1 MNISPVR
8 INLLKNFTSLSA
20 IQFSNY
26 LFPLITL
33 PYLVRVLGPEK
44 YGLINFAAAFV
55 AYFTTLTDYGFNLSA
70 PREISIHRNDK
81 DKLSEIFS
89 SVLTIK
95 VILFLSS
102 FILLFIV
109 VNGFERF
116 SEFEAIYYM
125 SFAVVAGQI
134 LYPVWFFQGIEEM
147 KYLSF
152 ITITLR
158 AVSVLLI
165 FLLIKSADD
174 ILVLVAINSFT
185 YIVMGIIGIAL
196 VILKFKIP
204 FRFPTY
210 KTLRFHFFEGG
221 HIFLSTV
228 AINLY
233 TSTNTFLLGIFA
245 NDTVVGYFSAA
256 DKIRIAVQSF
266 FSILSQAVYPHLAL
280 KFKNSFEDGIA
291 IVKKLVLYAG
301 SFSFL
306 FCLLILIFAGEIIH
320 LLLGYQYEE
329 SIIVL
334 RIISFLPFLILL
346 SNIYGIQTMLNIGY
360 KKEFTIFITLAAV
373 INLIISLIIVPI
385 YFEIGTAFS
394 VVITEFF
401 VTSSMIIF
409 LWKKGK
415 LGV

>member
-1 MNISPVR
+1 MNFSPVR

-20 IQFSNY
+20 IQFFNY

-33 PYLVRVLGPEK
+33 PYLVRVLGPER

-55 AYFTTLTDYGFNLSA
+55 AYFTTLTDYGFNLTA
-70 PREISIHRNDK
+70 PREISINRNNK
-81 DKLSEIFS
+81 EKLSEIFS

-95 VILFLSS
+95 FVIFVLSS
-102 FILLFIV
+102 ILLFIV
-109 VNGFERF
+109 VNSFLRF
-116 SEFEAIYYM
+116 SEFKEIYYL
-125 SFAVVAGQI
+125 SFIVVGGQI
-134 LYPVWFFQGIEEM
+134 LYPVWFFQGIEDM

-158 AVSVLLI
+158 GISVALI
-165 FLLIKSADD
+165 FSLIKTPND
-174 ILVLVAINSFT
+174 ILLLVSINSFT
-185 YIVMGIIGIAL
+185 YVMMGIIGLLII
-196 VILKFKIP
+196 ILKFKIRYRIP
-204 FRFPTY
+204 SLPTLKY
-210 KTLRFHFFEGG
+210 HFIDGG
-221 HIFLSTV
+221 QIFISTV

-233 TSTNTFLLGIFA
+233 TSTNTFLLGLFA

-266 FSILSQAVYPHLAL
+266 FSILSQTVYPHLAL
-280 KFKNSFEDGIA
+280 KFKSSFEDGIV
-291 IVKKLVLYAG
+291 IIKKLVLYAG

-320 LLLGYQYEE
+320 LLLGYQYEQ

-360 KKEFTIFITLAAV
+360 KKEFTIIITLAAV

-394 VVITEFF
+394 VLITEFF

-415 LGV
+415 IVV

>member
-20 IQFSNY
+20 IQMSNY

-55 AYFTTLTDYGFNLSA
+55 AYFTTLTDYGFNLTA

-81 DKLSEIFS
+81 EKLSEIFS

-95 VILFLSS
+95 VVLFLSS
-102 FILLFIV
+102 FILLFLV
-109 VNGFERF
+109 VRGFERF

-158 AVSVLLI
+158 AISVLLI

-204 FRFPTY
+204 FRFPEY

-280 KFKNSFEDGIA
+280 KFKNSFEEGIV

-301 SFSFL
+301 SISFL

-329 SIIVL
+329 SIVVL

-360 KKEFTIFITLAAV
+360 KKEFTIIIALAAV
-373 INLIISLIIVPI
+373 INILISLIVVPI
-385 YFEIGTAFS
+385 YFQIGTASS
-394 VVITEFF
+394 VLITELI
-401 VTSSMIIF
+401 VTSSMILF
-409 LWKKGK
+409 LWKKQK
-415 LGV
+415 IV